1 LCEDPDYPLDFSE
14 CLNILRAGDS
24 VEVKCPACAKN
35 TEFISHHYFKSTPKY
50 LMLIPNRFIIKNF
63 MQRKLNAIINMPE
76 QLDINEFLI
85 SNSKSTGPL
94 LKEEKKKKYS

>member
-1 LCEDPDYPLDFSE
+1 
-14 CLNILRAGDS
+14 
-24 VEVKCPACAKN
+24 
-35 TEFISHHYFKSTPKY
+35 
-50 LMLIPNRFIIKNF
+50 MLIPNRFIIKNF